1 MKKRVKFL
9 IVTSILL
16 ILLILINH
24 YMSYSMKIGNTQF
37 YLVETMASSNDGK
50 PLLGL
55 YTEVKYGYKGVD
67 MCGFPRFILW
77 NDQYLISKNY
87 NGNDTTIINYVIINR
102 DSVNSYDGEI
112 TDIHIFLTEKE
123 YKYYLKKK
131 NISEAEM
138 KQIDN
143 HITWLELLFK

>member
-1 MKKRVKFL
+1 
-9 IVTSILL
+9 
-16 ILLILINH
+16 
-24 YMSYSMKIGNTQF
+24 MSYSMKIGNTQF

-55 YTEVKYGYKGVD
+55 YTKAKYGYKGVD

-123 YKYYLKKK
+123 YKNYLKKK